1 MEDYN
6 VYAVIDNNDLV
17 VRVMDDFNDAV
28 DYAKKSHC
36 MCVETWLN
44 NEELIDEYWIVTLW
58 KQKIIT
64 LLVFFFL
71 ILTIPV
77 LDGDATFAVFVT
89 PILLYIFFSRRK
101 WI

>member
-6 VYAVIDNNDLV
+6 VYAVIDYNDLV
-17 VRVMDDFNDAV
+17 VRLMDDFNDAV
-28 DYAKKSHC
+28 DYAKKSNC

-58 KQKIIT
+58 RQKIIAVIAF
-64 LLVFFFL
+64 LLS
-71 ILTIPV
+71 ILTIPM
-77 LDGDATFAVFVT
+77 LDGDATFAAFVM
-89 PILLYIFFSRRK
+89 PILLYVFFSRRR